1 MIVSYTAVV
10 GAGAL
15 AVLCCAWR
23 TAWRG
28 DAAAGSVPGE
38 AGDAATP
45 GARQRRQEQL
55 QGDLA
60 AVLGGQ
66 AAALPVDFARA
77 LLREDGGGSPPPLAG
92 QPLQTVALQRPFVA
106 VLASQ
111 LCRLLQD
118 GAWPAYPAVSNA
130 ELLKLELDA
139 SEAHTRWAALVLEQL
154 RPQADADEP
163 RRLPGVAR
171 VLSGLGTRGVS
182 TLLGQ
187 RHTAGSVATALP
199 PSREEL
205 QDAAD
210 ALHRPDV
217 RGSKLTVGGR
227 ALAKHIHRG
236 SDSHWARAGAAAV
249 SSGQPQPSG
258 TLRGGDG
265 VKSEMASGALRQLL
279 DDACWANTHKL
290 PGELRVHEVR
300 NEAGYGA
307 RWAIDQSGSVA
318 FRGFLEPQSKDG
330 HENKWRH

>member
-1 MIVSYTAVV
+1 M
-10 GAGAL
+10 L
-15 AVLCCAWR
+15 
-23 TAWRG
+23 
-28 DAAAGSVPGE
+28 
-38 AGDAATP
+38 
-45 GARQRRQEQL
+45 RRRP
-55 QGDLA
+55 
-60 AVLGGQ
+60 
-66 AAALPVDFARA
+66 AAL
-77 LLREDGGGSPPPLAG
+77 

-265 VKSEMASGALRQLL
+265 VKSEMASGALRQVILPPASEVSNEGPRSRVLGLL
-279 DDACWANTHKL
+279 PAVSWPWVSAWGSLECLVETVKTRKKRGKTGKKWA
-290 PGELRVHEVR
+290 R
-300 NEAGYGA
+300 YGLKTGGKRA
-307 RWAIDQSGSVA
+307 S
-318 FRGFLEPQSKDG
+318 
-330 HENKWRH
+330 

>member
-15 AVLCCAWR
+15 AALCCAWR

-28 DAAAGSVPGE
+28 DAAAGSVPE
-38 AGDAATP
+38 AGDAVTP
-45 GARQRRQEQL
+45 GARHRRQEQL
-55 QGDLA
+55 QSDLT
-60 AVLGGQ
+60 AVLSGQ

-77 LLREDGGGSPPPLAG
+77 LLREDGRPPPLAG

-130 ELLKLELDA
+130 ELLELELDA
-139 SEAHTRWAALVLEQL
+139 SEDHARWAALVLEQL

-171 VLSGLGTRGVS
+171 VVSGLGTRGVS

-279 DDACWANTHKL
+279 DNACWANTHKL

-307 RWAIDQSGSVA
+307 RWAIDPSGSVA
-318 FRGFLEPQSKDG
+318 FRGFLEPQCKDG
-330 HENKWRH
+330 HEKKWRHDG